1 MQFLVWYDDNAKTLV
16 VDKIQA
22 AIAAY
27 VARFQLHPSLVLV
40 NVADHIEMS
49 NVTVLPR
56 PNISPNTFW
65 IGREDSAD
73 RAIA

>member
-1 MQFLVWYDDNAKTLV
+1 
-16 VDKIQA
+16 
-22 AIAAY
+22 
-27 VARFQLHPSLVLV
+27 
-40 NVADHIEMS
+40 
-49 NVTVLPR
+49 VTVLPR